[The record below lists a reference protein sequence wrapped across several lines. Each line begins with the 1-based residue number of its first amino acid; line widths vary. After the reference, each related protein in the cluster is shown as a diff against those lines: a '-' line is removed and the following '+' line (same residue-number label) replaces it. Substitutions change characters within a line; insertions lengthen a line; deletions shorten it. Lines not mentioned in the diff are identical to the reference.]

1 MADTPAYGTPALGA
15 AINVCPAHSGMV
27 TRDHFELAIEAIHG
41 QIAAERRRIDTVC
54 GPDGSNG
61 KLDSLKKRIDEL
73 SAWRQ
78 DVAKAE
84 MDRLKSIN
92 GAAWK
97 LLAAALGGG
106 SLIPL
111 LERLL

>member
-1 MADTPAYGTPALGA
+1 MADTPAWGTPTLGA
-15 AINVCPAHSGMV
+15 QVQVCPAHSGMV
-27 TRDHFELAIEAIHG
+27 TRDHFEMALEIVHG

-61 KLDSLKKRIDEL
+61 KLDSLKKRLDEL
-73 SAWRQ
+73 ASWRQ

-84 MDRLKSIN
+84 IDRLKSIN

-97 LLAAALGGG
+97 LLVAALGGG